1 MMKMKSLAAFGIVI
15 VAAALATPAA
25 ASGVHVDFSQSVVTV
40 HPGQEFT
47 LEVKVF
53 QADSKFNAFDAEVD
67 FNPARLTNVPLSPID
82 SQVGP
87 LMLPGPP
94 CGAPFHRFVQ
104 HPSALEIHVGI
115 LCNQTF
121 VTGPGVIY
129 RIKFRAS
136 STDTGTTVVSFG
148 PAPSTAFFD
157 AGVTL
162 ALETHSVTVV
172 VTSTATGVSDR
183 SPDRFSMASPLPNPR
198 VDGRPGRF
206 GFTLPRAGTVE
217 LDLFDAGGRVVGHVE
232 RRSFGAGPHA
242 VELPANDLSAGTY
255 FARMTTG
262 WGESQWKRWVVL
274 R

>member
-1 MMKMKSLAAFGIVI
+1 M
-15 VAAALATPAA
+15 
-25 ASGVHVDFSQSVVTV
+25 

-157 AGVTL
+157 SRRDARARDALGHRGGHQHGHRGERSQSRPVLDGV
-162 ALETHSVTVV
+162 AAAE
-172 VTSTATGVSDR
+172 
-183 SPDRFSMASPLPNPR
+183 PE